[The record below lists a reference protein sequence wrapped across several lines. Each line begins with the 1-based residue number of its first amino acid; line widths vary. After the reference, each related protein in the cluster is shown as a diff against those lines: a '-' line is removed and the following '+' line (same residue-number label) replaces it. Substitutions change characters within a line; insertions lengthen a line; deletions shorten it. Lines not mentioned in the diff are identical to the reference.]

1 MERQETEQNK
11 RVYDKIA
18 VDLAYEVILSAKDAA
33 AWQNKLHLWEWC
45 SDVFQKKLILTN
57 FRPRTESKLLYL
69 PGFNSV

>member
-33 AWQNKLHLWEWC
+33 A
-45 SDVFQKKLILTN
+45 
-57 FRPRTESKLLYL
+57 
-69 PGFNSV
+69 